1 MVSLARESSAK
12 RAGGPSGDTL
22 RAVKVVLFGASGM
35 VGGGVLLECL
45 DDPRVES
52 VLVVGRR
59 ACGVSHPKLT
69 EALQDDFFDYAALA
83 PRFRGLDA
91 CFFCLG
97 VSAAGLSEAEY
108 SRRTFDLTL
117 AAARA
122 LAAASPHIIFVYV
135 SGAGTDSTER
145 GRVMW
150 ARVKGRTENA
160 LLALPIGGAYMFR
173 PGFIQPM
180 RGVRSRTP
188 LYRGFYVV
196 LGPLLPLL
204 RRIFPRQITTT
215 VAVGRAMIALAE
227 HGDAK
232 KILGPADIN
241 RLASEGE
248 RR

>member
-1 MVSLARESSAK
+1 M
-12 RAGGPSGDTL
+12 
-22 RAVKVVLFGASGM
+22 KVVLFGASGM

-69 EALQDDFFDYAALA
+69 RSFTQTSSTSRRSRRASGAST
-83 PRFRGLDA
+83 P

-108 SRRTFDLTL
+108 TRRTYDLTL

-122 LAAASPHIIFVYV
+122 LAAASPRIVFIYV

-160 LLALPIGGAYMFR
+160 LLALPIGGAYMLP
-173 PGFIQPM
+173 PGLHPADA
-180 RGVRSRTP
+180 RRAVGHAGST
-188 LYRGFYVV
+188 GCSTSSS
-196 LGPLLPLL
+196 GPLLPLL
-204 RRIFPRQITTT
+204 RRLFPRQITTT

-241 RLASEGE
+241 RLAAAGSE
-248 RR
+248 R

>member
-1 MVSLARESSAK
+1 M
-12 RAGGPSGDTL
+12 
-22 RAVKVVLFGASGM
+22 KVVLFGASGM

-59 ACGVSHPKLT
+59 TCGVTHPKLT
-69 EALQDDFFDYAALA
+69 ELLHEDFFDYRALE
-83 PRFRGLDA
+83 PRLRGLDA

-108 SRRTFDLTL
+108 TRRTYDLTL

-122 LAAASPHIIFVYV
+122 LAAASPRLVFVYV

-160 LLALPIGGAYMFR
+160 LLALPIGGAYMLR
-173 PGFIQPM
+173 PGFIEPM

-188 LYRGFYVV
+188 VYRAFYVV
-196 LGPLLPLL
+196 VGPLLPLF

-227 HGDAK
+227 RGDAK
-232 KILGPADIN
+232 NVLAPEDIN
-241 RLASEGE
+241 RLADAGGQQ
-248 RR
+248 